1 MTGTP
6 GPGQDRGEPVAHPIL
21 AGFDGSA
28 ASRHALAYAAGMA
41 RRLDGYLIV
50 AHVSA
55 AQVAAAGG
63 YSLMPITGGGAV
75 RDERLRWLLDE
86 LADAADVTGLR
97 VEVLARD
104 GDPARELANVAVQTN
119 ADAIVIG
126 APERLMHR
134 FGGSVPAWLIRH
146 ASCPVVIVP

>member
-6 GPGQDRGEPVAHPIL
+6 GQGQNCGEPVTHPIL
-21 AGFDGSA
+21 AGYDGSA

-50 AHVSA
+50 AHVST
-55 AQVAAAGG
+55 AQIAVAGG
-63 YSLMPITGGGAV
+63 YSLVPLAGGALAK
-75 RDERLRWLLDE
+75 DDRLGWLLAE
-86 LADAADVTGLR
+86 LADAVDVTGLR
-97 VEVLARD
+97 VEVLERD
-104 GDPARELANVAVQTN
+104 GDPARELANVAAQMN

-134 FGGSVPAWLIRH
+134 FAGSVPAWLVRH